1 LIRRIT
7 LRRNF
12 VVLAAKKTEGF
23 SGGLPAMQVTPKLEV
38 LKGRPPHWQGTHNV
52 EHHCAAS

>member
-12 VVLAAKKTEGF
+12 VVLAAKKPEATSPTLG
-23 SGGLPAMQVTPKLEV
+23 
-38 LKGRPPHWQGTHNV
+38 
-52 EHHCAAS
+52 